1 MQALSPAADAYHP
14 ASHAVQ
20 ALEAVVEAIHPAEHS
35 AQALSPEALA
45 YHPLSHATHA
55 LEAEALAMVPGAQVV
70 GDVEPTG
77 QANPASHTTWTDGVA
92 HEWPTRQGV
101 WTLEPAGQ

>member
-1 MQALSPAADAYHP
+1 M
-14 ASHAVQ
+14 Q
-20 ALEAVVEAIHPAEHS
+20 ALEA
-35 AQALSPEALA
+35 L
-45 YHPLSHATHA
+45 
-55 LEAEALAMVPGAQVV
+55 ALAMVPGAQAV

-77 QANPASHTTWTDGVA
+77 HANPASQTTWTDGVS